1 MAEQP
6 VEDLDPSQDISAVP
20 EKETMFDLPTLHE
33 VPVAAYPTSG
43 RVDEFPAFDERTGE
57 ELPVEKVKRA
67 RGGELDKMEEHQVKR
82 DVTWDKVK
90 ELGLKVVKSRWVDG
104 WKPLPDDPNG
114 VRSRCVAQEINTH
127 QRDDV
132 YAGTPPLKIH
142 RMVVSAA
149 ATSKPGQTGQKLI
162 ARYDISVAFFHALS
176 TDGIAVIPP
185 NDIYD
190 GQHVWQLLKAMNG
203 TREASKRWS
212 EFVESVVV
220 KKGGFEA
227 VKNVPGMFY
236 HPEWQVTLSC
246 HGDDFLAEGLAGDLD
261 RLGQL
266 MVENFE
272 TKVLPRIGPSA
283 AGGATNKGEHL
294 HRIIQWKEGPTPM
307 FTWEADP
314 KYAKLLATEL
324 NLNDGKGVDTPSS
337 KDTGKGDRFAN
348 EPLSTEEA
356 KEFRKYAGTALY
368 LSLDRPSIQ
377 YAMSEISAGMS
388 MPTKLHYM
396 RLKRLVRYL
405 VLYPTETWQYCL
417 QEAPSHYYVY
427 TDSDWATDKATRKS
441 MSALAERFGDHLIET
456 SCSRQS
462 VVALSSGEAEFYAM
476 TRGAASGLMSH
487 QVVEAIGYKNLS
499 LTLLTDSTAAKGIAG
514 RTGAGKLKHLSIK
527 ELWLQDLVKQ
537 KRIKVEKEPTA
548 TNWSDLGTKSLSGRR
563 IGELMHIM
571 PLTRRGIVVACLVCM
586 INPIA
591 AQPSDNLE
599 EVQRFGLY
607 WLMLHVL
614 ALLGAISVL
623 WNTRGWRSRRKPIQL
638 KVEEIPRPK
647 SLPDLNSKEQ
657 ATQTDHVSLST
668 VAIQTEAVTVSTQ
681 SHRGASASTSPTA
694 MPKQPAVPEPNA
706 PLVWIIGQGVK
717 YHREGC
723 GILRAGRNRARKIRL
738 SQAPHFGYNPCQQC
752 GG

>member
-1 MAEQP
+1 M
-6 VEDLDPSQDISAVP
+6 
-20 EKETMFDLPTLHE
+20 
-33 VPVAAYPTSG
+33 
-43 RVDEFPAFDERTGE
+43 
-57 ELPVEKVKRA
+57 
-67 RGGELDKMEEHQVKR
+67 
-82 DVTWDKVK
+82 
-90 ELGLKVVKSRWVDG
+90 
-104 WKPLPDDPNG
+104 
-114 VRSRCVAQEINTH
+114 
-127 QRDDV
+127 
-132 YAGTPPLKIH
+132 
-142 RMVVSAA
+142 
-149 ATSKPGQTGQKLI
+149 
-162 ARYDISVAFFHALS
+162 
-176 TDGIAVIPP
+176 
-185 NDIYD
+185 
-190 GQHVWQLLKAMNG
+190 
-203 TREASKRWS
+203 
-212 EFVESVVV
+212 
-220 KKGGFEA
+220 
-227 VKNVPGMFY
+227 
-236 HPEWQVTLSC
+236 
-246 HGDDFLAEGLAGDLD
+246 
-261 RLGQL
+261 
-266 MVENFE
+266 
-272 TKVLPRIGPSA
+272 
-283 AGGATNKGEHL
+283 
-294 HRIIQWKEGPTPM
+294 
-307 FTWEADP
+307 
-314 KYAKLLATEL
+314 LATEL

-348 EPLSTEEA
+348 ESLSTEEA

-405 VLYPTETWQYCL
+405 VRYPTETWEYCL
-417 QEAPSHYYVY
+417 QEAPSHYYGY

-607 WLMLHVL
+607 CLYWLMLHVY
-614 ALLGAISVL
+614 
-623 WNTRGWRSRRKPIQL
+623 
-638 KVEEIPRPK
+638 
-647 SLPDLNSKEQ
+647 
-657 ATQTDHVSLST
+657 T
-668 VAIQTEAVTVSTQ
+668 VYT
-681 SHRGASASTSPTA
+681 G
-694 MPKQPAVPEPNA
+694 
-706 PLVWIIGQGVK
+706 
-717 YHREGC
+717 
-723 GILRAGRNRARKIRL
+723 
-738 SQAPHFGYNPCQQC
+738 
-752 GG
+752 